1 MRDAHPY
8 VPENIPAI
16 GDLFDMFEFKDRD

>member
-1 MRDAHPY
+1 MSDAHPY

-16 GDLFDMFEFKDRD
+16 GDLFDMFDFKDKD